1 MKTTTIKPTMISTMI
16 SALISALF
24 GSALVSAMPTS
35 KDATTAGQNVT
46 YVDFS
51 NLPWANHSDGS
62 LEKRTPGGV
71 GIRPFVK
78 RQLLKL

>member
-1 MKTTTIKPTMISTMI
+1 MI
-16 SALISALF
+16 SALL
-24 GSALVSAMPTS
+24 GSALVSATLAS
-35 KDATTAGQNVT
+35 KDATTASQNVT

-71 GIRPFVK
+71 GIIPYVK
-78 RQLLKL
+78 IQLLKS

>member
-1 MKTTTIKPTMISTMI
+1 MKLTMI
-16 SALISALF
+16 SALL
-24 GSALVSAMPTS
+24 GSALLVSAIPTS

-71 GIRPFVK
+71 GIIPYVK
-78 RQLLKL
+78 IQLLKS